1 MNNLPD
7 NVTEQMIDDYYG
19 DEVDY
24 DAEQDAYE
32 NYMEDRYEV

>member
-24 DAEQDAYE
+24 DTEQDDYE